1 MIDSAPG
8 GASPEPTGTRR
19 IGRYEAYVVVFAASA
34 LTLIIEIVAARI
46 LAPHI
51 GVSVYTWTSVIGVIL
66 AGISLGNW
74 LGGVL
79 ADRAASRAL
88 LGLILLAGAA
98 ATLLILPLAQL
109 APDWVSQVPLLLRI
123 VLLTGMLFLAPAL
136 VLGMVS
142 PIVVKL
148 TLSDISVTGNVVGRI
163 YAVSTAGAIVG
174 VFLTGFVLIQALGS
188 RETLLAL
195 AVFTAM
201 MAIGTGRLWQI
212 PGKLIAGI
220 LLLGALGVFTWSQQS
235 FASGCIAE
243 SNYYC
248 IKVWDRE
255 LEDDDPVRV
264 LALDRLVHSYSRPDD
279 PTYLHYS
286 YQRAFAAVAEIVAE
300 ENPVFSSLFVGGG
313 GYELPRFFDA
323 VHPRSSVEVIEID
336 PQVTATARTYLGL
349 DRAPDVVTINEDA
362 RMALPRRRADSVDLV
377 IGDAFN
383 DLSVPY
389 HLTTLEFNREIQRV
403 LAPDGIYAV
412 NIVDAPGPGMFLRS
426 FVHTLQQTFDDVAVM
441 PVTFGLD
448 FQDRMSILVL
458 ASDEPIDRAGLNSFF
473 RSARLRS
480 EGRVVSDRDLAE
492 WMALR
497 EPVLLS
503 DNHAPVDNFLA
514 PLFLKRA

>member
-1 MIDSAPG
+1 MAGI
-8 GASPEPTGTRR
+8 EP
-19 IGRYEAYVVVFAASA
+19 YAVVFAASA
-34 LTLIIEIVAARI
+34 VTLIIEIVAARI

-74 LGGVL
+74 LGGML
-79 ADRAASRAL
+79 ADRAASRSL

-109 APDWVSQVPLLLRI
+109 APGWVDQVPLLPRI
-123 VLLTGMLFLAPAL
+123 VLLTGALFLAPAL

-142 PIVVKL
+142 PMVIKL

-195 AVFTAM
+195 ALFTAL
-201 MAIGTGRLWQI
+201 MAIGTGRLWKV
-212 PGKLIAGI
+212 PARLLAGI
-220 LLLGALGVFTWSQQS
+220 LLLGALGAFTWSQQP

-248 IKVWDRE
+248 IKVWEKE
-255 LEDDDPVRV
+255 LEGDDPVRV
-264 LALDRLVHSYSRPDD
+264 LALDRLVHSYARPED

-286 YQRAFAAVAEIVAE
+286 YQRAFALVAESIAE
-300 ENPVFSSLFVGGG
+300 KNPGFSSLFVGGG
-313 GYELPRFFDA
+313 GYELPRYFDA
-323 VHPRSSVEVIEID
+323 VHPQSSIEVIEID
-336 PQVTATARTYLGL
+336 PQVTATARDYLGL
-349 DRAPDVVTINEDA
+349 DGARRVATINEDA
-362 RMALPRRRADSVDLV
+362 RMALPRRASDSVDLV

-389 HLTTLEFNREIQRV
+389 HLTTLEFNRQIQRV
-403 LAPDGIYAV
+403 LSPGGIYAV

-426 FVHTLQQTFDDVAVM
+426 FVHTLQQTFEDVAVM
-441 PVTFGLD
+441 PVTYGLD
-448 FQDRMSILVL
+448 FQDRMSTLVL
-458 ASDEPIDRAGLNSFF
+458 ASDRAIDRAGLNSYF
-473 RSARLRS
+473 RSVRLGS
-480 EGRVVSDRDLAE
+480 EGRVVSDRDLAA
-492 WMALR
+492 WMAER

-514 PLFLKRA
+514 PLFLKRS

>member
-1 MIDSAPG
+1 MTSAPPRSALLRFVG
-8 GASPEPTGTRR
+8 GVEP
-19 IGRYEAYVVVFAASA
+19 YAVVFAASA
-34 LTLIIEIVAARI
+34 VTLIIEIVAARI

-79 ADRAASRAL
+79 ADRSASRTN

-109 APDWVSQVPLLLRI
+109 APDWVRPVPLLPRI
-123 VLLTGMLFLAPAL
+123 VLLTGLLFLAPAL

-142 PIVVKL
+142 PMVIKL

-188 RETLLAL
+188 RETLLVL
-195 AVFTAM
+195 AVFSALL
-201 MAIGTGRLWQI
+201 AIGAGRLWQI
-212 PGKLIAGI
+212 PAKLVGAV
-220 LLLGALGVFTWSQQS
+220 LLFAVLGAFTWSQQP

-248 IKVWDRE
+248 IKVWERE

-264 LALDRLVHSYSRPDD
+264 LALDRLVHSYSRPED

-286 YQRAFAAVAEIVAE
+286 YQRAFATLAELVAEK
-300 ENPVFSSLFVGGG
+300 NPGFSSLFVGGG
-313 GYELPRFFDA
+313 GYELPRYFDA
-323 VHPRSSVEVIEID
+323 VYPQSSVEVIEID
-336 PQVTATARTYLGL
+336 PQVTATAQAYLGL
-349 DRAPDVVTINEDA
+349 DRAGPIATVNEDA
-362 RMALPRRRADSVDLV
+362 RMALPGRRADSIDLV
-377 IGDAFN
+377 VGDAFN

-403 LAPDGIYAV
+403 LAPGGIYAV
-412 NIVDAPGPGMFLRS
+412 NIVDAPGPGLFLRS

-441 PVTFGLD
+441 PVTYGLD
-448 FQDRMSILVL
+448 FPDRMSTLVL

-473 RSARLRS
+473 RSVRLRS
-480 EGRVVSDRDLAE
+480 EGRVVSDQQLAAWMGERD
-492 WMALR
+492 
-497 EPVLLS
+497 PILLT
-503 DNHAPVDNFLA
+503 DNFAPVDNFLA

>member
-1 MIDSAPG
+1 MIDNAPV
-8 GASPEPTGTRR
+8 GASPEPAGARR

-34 LTLIIEIVAARI
+34 ITLIIEIVAARI

-74 LGGVL
+74 LGGML

-109 APDWVSQVPLLLRI
+109 APDWVSQAPLLLRI
-123 VLLTGMLFLAPAL
+123 VLLTGLLFLAPAL

-142 PIVVKL
+142 PMVVKL

-264 LALDRLVHSYSRPDD
+264 LALDRLVHS
-279 PTYLHYS
+279 
-286 YQRAFAAVAEIVAE
+286 
-300 ENPVFSSLFVGGG
+300 
-313 GYELPRFFDA
+313 
-323 VHPRSSVEVIEID
+323 
-336 PQVTATARTYLGL
+336 
-349 DRAPDVVTINEDA
+349 
-362 RMALPRRRADSVDLV
+362 
-377 IGDAFN
+377 
-383 DLSVPY
+383 
-389 HLTTLEFNREIQRV
+389 
-403 LAPDGIYAV
+403 
-412 NIVDAPGPGMFLRS
+412 
-426 FVHTLQQTFDDVAVM
+426 
-441 PVTFGLD
+441 
-448 FQDRMSILVL
+448 
-458 ASDEPIDRAGLNSFF
+458 
-473 RSARLRS
+473 
-480 EGRVVSDRDLAE
+480 
-492 WMALR
+492 
-497 EPVLLS
+497 
-503 DNHAPVDNFLA
+503 
-514 PLFLKRA
+514 

>member
-1 MIDSAPG
+1 MTRTPPLAG
-8 GASPEPTGTRR
+8 LFRKLAGLEP
-19 IGRYEAYVVVFAASA
+19 YAVVFAASA
-34 LTLIIEIVAARI
+34 VTLIIEIVAARI

-109 APDWVSQVPLLLRI
+109 APGWVGQMPLLLRI

-142 PIVVKL
+142 PLVIKL

-188 RETLLAL
+188 RETLLVL
-195 AVFTAM
+195 AVFTAL

-212 PGKLIAGI
+212 PARLLAGV
-220 LLLGALGVFTWSQQS
+220 LLLGALGVFAWSQQS
-235 FASGCIAE
+235 FASGCITE

-248 IKVWDRE
+248 IKVWERE
-255 LEDDDPVRV
+255 LEGDEPVRV
-264 LALDRLVHSYSRPDD
+264 LALDRLVHSYSRPED

-286 YQRAFAAVAEIVAE
+286 YQRAFASVAEVIAE
-300 ENPVFSSLFVGGG
+300 DKPGFSSLFVGGG
-313 GYELPRFFDA
+313 GYELPRYFDA
-323 VHPRSSVEVIEID
+323 VYPQGSVEVIEID
-336 PQVTATARTYLGL
+336 PQVTATAHAYLGL
-349 DRAPDVVTINEDA
+349 DRAGDVVTINEDA
-362 RMALPRRRADSVDLV
+362 RMALPRRRADSLDLV

-403 LAPDGIYAV
+403 LAPGGIYAV

-426 FVHTLQQTFDDVAVM
+426 FVHTLRQTFADVALM
-441 PVTFGLD
+441 PVTHGLD
-448 FQDRMSILVL
+448 FQDRMSTLVL
-458 ASDEPIDRAGLNSFF
+458 ASDEPIDRAGLNSYF
-473 RSARLRS
+473 RNARLRS
-480 EGRVVSDRDLAE
+480 EGRVVSDRDLAA
-492 WMALR
+492 WMAER
-497 EPVLLS
+497 EPILIT